1 MMILKTNRLNLILV
15 ILFGATAHA
24 GTPKGSPFTCLKDI
38 LPLTDRGVYQRKRV
52 DVETPFVRNNHFLV
66 FPEVVKRKVTGFFV
80 YDENSAWYYDTAVIG
95 TPGKTVEVPIADLG
109 ERKPIKI
116 FQMVT
121 QPSGLETV
129 TIFYQPGFE
138 RDGANEEGPVMLG
151 SSVLP
156 VLGAIVSRPES
167 YDFVYRNPEP
177 MLGRSPA
184 NAPSLP
190 VEMVALKT
198 VSPKTQKR
206 LWQPLYDE
214 LRLRKT
220 WIKEHNLDEVT
231 FKDLSRALDSS
242 CRE

>member
-1 MMILKTNRLNLILV
+1 MMILKTNRLNLILT
-15 ILFGATAHA
+15 ILLGATAHA

-38 LPLTDRGVYQRKRV
+38 LPLTDRGAYQSKRI
-52 DVETPFVRNNHFLV
+52 DVETPFVRGNRFLV

-95 TPGKTVEVPIADLG
+95 TAGKKIEVPIAGLD
-109 ERKPIKI
+109 ERKPAKI
-116 FQMVT
+116 FQMVA
-121 QPSGLETV
+121 QPAGLETV

-138 RDGANEEGPVMLG
+138 RDDTNKEGPVMLG

-156 VLGAIVSRPES
+156 VVGAIVSRPES

-177 MLGRSPA
+177 SAGRSPA
-184 NAPSLP
+184 GVPALP
-190 VEMVALKT
+190 VEMVTLKT
-198 VSPKTQKR
+198 ASPKSEKR
-206 LWQPLYDE
+206 LWQPLHEE
-214 LRLRKT
+214 LRLRKA

>member
-1 MMILKTNRLNLILV
+1 
-15 ILFGATAHA
+15 
-24 GTPKGSPFTCLKDI
+24 
-38 LPLTDRGVYQRKRV
+38 
-52 DVETPFVRNNHFLV
+52 
-66 FPEVVKRKVTGFFV
+66 
-80 YDENSAWYYDTAVIG
+80 
-95 TPGKTVEVPIADLG
+95 
-109 ERKPIKI
+109 
-116 FQMVT
+116 
-121 QPSGLETV
+121 
-129 TIFYQPGFE
+129 
-138 RDGANEEGPVMLG
+138 MLG

>member
-1 MMILKTNRLNLILV
+1 
-15 ILFGATAHA
+15 
-24 GTPKGSPFTCLKDI
+24 LKDI
-38 LPLTDRGVYQRKRV
+38 LSLTDRGTYQSRRV
-52 DVETPFVRNNHFLV
+52 DVETPFVRNNSFLV

-80 YDENSAWYYDTAVIG
+80 YDEKSAWYYDTVVIG
-95 TPGKTVEVPIADLG
+95 TAGKQIEMPIANLG
-109 ERKPIKI
+109 ERKPTRI
-116 FQMVT
+116 FQMVA
-121 QPSGLETV
+121 QPAGLETV

-138 RDGANEEGPVMLG
+138 RDGANKEGPVMLG

-177 MLGRSPA
+177 AFGRSPA
-184 NAPSLP
+184 GASSLP
-190 VEMVALKT
+190 TEMASLKT
-198 VSPKTQKR
+198 ASPKSEKR
-206 LWQPLYDE
+206 LWEPLHNE
-214 LRLRKT
+214 LSLRKT